1 MHLMQPIQI
10 TNLHKAFG
18 PVDVLN
24 GVDLA
29 FHPAET
35 TAIVGPN
42 GAGKTTLIKCIL
54 GLTHSDRGNIDVLG
68 RSIKDGVMYRDHI
81 GYMPQQAHFP
91 ENLSGRQ
98 MMAMVRSLRCSGH
111 SSPDIDHSLLRTLHL
126 DADLDKPFRV
136 LSGGT
141 RQKISAL
148 LAFMVRPS
156 ILILDE
162 PTAGLDPVSSAA
174 LKDHIMERR
183 AEGASVVL
191 TSHVLADLEE
201 LADRVVFLLDG
212 RIRFDGALD
221 ELRTMTG
228 EHRLERAIATL
239 LEGEAA

>member
-1 MHLMQPIQI
+1 MHLMHPIRI
-10 TNLHKAFG
+10 SNLHKAFG

-24 GVDLA
+24 GVDLT
-29 FHPAET
+29 FHPSET

-42 GAGKTTLIKCIL
+42 GAGKTSLIKCIL
-54 GLTHSDRGNIDVLG
+54 GLTHADRGTIDVLG
-68 RSIKDGVMYRDHI
+68 RSIRDGVAYRDHI

-91 ENLSGRQ
+91 ENLTGRQ
-98 MMAMVRSLRCSGH
+98 MVRMVRLLRELD
-111 SSPDIDHSLLRTLHL
+111 DIDHALVRTLHL
-126 DADLDKPFRV
+126 DAEMDKPFRV

-174 LKDHIMERR
+174 LKDHIAERR

-212 RIRFDGALD
+212 RICFDGALD
-221 ELRTMTG
+221 DLRQMTG
-228 EHRLERAIATL
+228 ERRLERAIATL